1 MTAVTNTEKFD
12 YKYYDK
18 YYKDACEV
26 SAPII
31 LKVPVYV
38 TPVVIEKDPVCVEKK
53 Y

>member
-1 MTAVTNTEKFD
+1 MTAVTSTEKFD
-12 YKYYDK
+12 SKYYDK

-26 SAPII
+26 SVPII

-38 TPVVIEKDPVCVEKK
+38 TPIVIEKDPVCVEKK